1 LPKNRPFIGTIAGV
15 TVDILA
21 EDDIKRL
28 EASMNKIQETLEAN
42 EVKLQT
48 AIRLQGDIQSM
59 GVSAVF

>member
-1 LPKNRPFIGTIAGV
+1 
-15 TVDILA
+15 
-21 EDDIKRL
+21 
-28 EASMNKIQETLEAN
+28 MNKIQETLEAN